1 MTEEYKNNVLRQLTG
16 QLVEGTGNNIP
27 QFITTNPDTNDI
39 NNYIVN
45 NGYDA
50 THNFIYKFSYTRNNQ
65 QILFYEEQDDGLP
78 VSWFIV
84 ITDMNLTPI
93 GIIKQW
99 NSGTAFRK
107 WEIQLD
113 NDLGEGRIFFIDRLH
128 TSYRIVYMND
138 PTSKKVGDEY
148 EAEMLTSYDI
158 QFNSPNN
165 EYPLGIAKNTEEGT
179 FVISSFNNNT
189 NKISLIEFVINV
201 GSTNEWNYYTYNTAV
216 PGFSYDTA
224 MYPIWTEELDCRL
237 CFVDT
242 NDLTIKVLN
251 TQNNGGTLSLVL
263 QKTIFLPAEAQVYT
277 NDIENLVMRNYNYL
291 YCYSQGL
298 IADDGTS
305 NLYEVDLNVGVMNT
319 LYSTPNY
326 SYFYIQAIN
335 GEIFFTRETFDP
347 GTYDVLIY
355 FGMVANSEY
364 YEIFID
370 EFQSFTPA
378 TFIINSYNLYS
389 IRIID
394 GTYGNSDLCKLYT
407 IYNSLNYNGA
417 DFNGI
422 QSVISNSVV
431 LDDDDGSPIF
441 ARNLYNKAITQNTV
455 ESTIEIPAYQL
466 NGINIAEQKLISKNN
481 NYIIFQYNDIQKN
494 VYETVLMN
502 FFNTLTIIDNNN
514 NKNKIMTNA
523 SNYFVNGLESQEYD
537 NLKALKFRVTYTDN
551 STYIGTIAEMTI
563 DDDTNTATLGF
574 MFYSGVGVSK
584 VEILSN
590 DETVTYAT
598 VDGNYAPTSLYKV
611 VQEVVIN

>member
-1 MTEEYKNNVLRQLTG
+1 MTEEYKNNILRQLTG

-39 NNYIVN
+39 NNYIVD

-50 THNFIYKFSYTRNNQ
+50 THDFIYKFSYTRNSQ
-65 QILFYEEQDDGLP
+65 QILFYEEQDDGMP

-107 WEIQLD
+107 WEIKLD
-113 NDLGEGRIFFIDRLH
+113 NDSGEGRIFFIDRYQ
-128 TSYRIVYMND
+128 TTYRIVYMSD
-138 PTSKKVGDEY
+138 PTAKKVGDEY

-158 QFNSPNN
+158 QFNYPNN

-201 GSTNEWNYYTYNTAV
+201 GSANEWNYYTYNTAV

-251 TQNNGGTLSLVL
+251 TQNSGGTLSLVL
-263 QKTIFLPAEAQVYT
+263 QKTISLPAEAQVYT
-277 NDIENLVMRNYNYL
+277 NDIKNLVMRNYNYL

-364 YEIFID
+364 YEIYIN
-370 EFQSFTPA
+370 EFASFTPA

-394 GTYGNSDLCKLYT
+394 GNYGNSDLCKLYT

-523 SNYFVNGLESQEYD
+523 SNYFVNGLESQEYN

-551 STYIGTIAEMTI
+551 STYIGAIGEMTI

-590 DETVTYAT
+590 DETITYAT
-598 VDGNYAPTSLYKV
+598 VDGSYDPTSLYKV